1 MENILKL
8 NFNMES
14 IFYQM
19 PFHFYCTFIVKVFL
33 LKNKK
38 YIYIYLLNQE
48 KCSTCKIMNNIK
60 SYKNR

>member
-19 PFHFYCTFIVKVFL
+19 PFHFYSTFIVKVFL

-38 YIYIYLLNQE
+38 YIYIPF
-48 KCSTCKIMNNIK
+48 K
-60 SYKNR
+60 SRKMLHV

>member
-1 MENILKL
+1 
-8 NFNMES
+8 
-14 IFYQM
+14 M

-38 YIYIYLLNQE
+38 NIYLLNQE
-48 KCSTCKIMNNIK
+48 KCPTCKIMNNIK